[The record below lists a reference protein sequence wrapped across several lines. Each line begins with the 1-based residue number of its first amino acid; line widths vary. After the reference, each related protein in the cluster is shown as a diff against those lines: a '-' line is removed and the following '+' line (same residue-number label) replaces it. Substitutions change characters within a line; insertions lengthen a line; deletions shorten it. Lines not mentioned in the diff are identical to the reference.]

1 MRKALL
7 TLLIFPHFS
16 YANCRA
22 IPNEYERNISKEIEI
37 EQYFNNEQF
46 NLNDLILRVLRNNP
60 QIHIAQHRLNESF
73 FIKEEALSQLRPQL
87 ILESSYEQINKDL
100 AGIGFSLYPQKRT
113 NLLAQFSQLIFSLPA
128 YNNLS
133 VSKQLQLK
141 ETFAYNQDRNELI
154 KQTALSFYYYLKMDA
169 MQKRVASELNLIQEL
184 LELAKDRELAGL
196 GSKKDTF
203 RLESQHSQVQRQYEQ
218 SINLKNQA
226 LNQIYTLLGNEKSSV
241 EINFIESELTSVLNP
256 IMIDQLLS
264 NKNLKT
270 TLTSLLSKLSIH
282 HSPLIDSLDTLCC
295 IEKSNLKTTK
305 ASFFTPEVRFEG
317 GYDHDLKRW
326 GAGSSLPEGK
336 RRYNW
341 LVGFKASIPILTGG
355 NRMAKVH
362 RLQESIQQLS
372 FQKRQLEL
380 NLMQVASNTLS
391 ELHRSAKAFILS
403 QISAEYSKKTLEY
416 VKDEYQEGI
425 QPLIELTDARNAYL
439 KDTLDEIAAR
449 YDYLST
455 IVQLQSLI
463 FSYDFIDSEVF
474 NDLVSSL
481 EKMSS
486 YE

>member
-1 MRKALL
+1 MRKTLL
-7 TLLIFPHFS
+7 TLLTFAHFS
-16 YANCRA
+16 YANSLVLTEE
-22 IPNEYERNISKEIEI
+22 PEYNTSHMIEV
-37 EQYFNNEQF
+37 EQDLNSEQF
-46 NLNDLILRVLRNNP
+46 NLKNLVRCVLRNNP
-60 QIHIAQHRLNESF
+60 QIDIAQHRLNASF
-73 FIKEEALSQLRPQL
+73 FRKEEALSQLRPQL
-87 ILESSYEQINKDL
+87 NIESSYEQINKDL
-100 AGIGFSLYPQKRT
+100 AGIGFSLYPQRRT

-133 VSKQLQLK
+133 ASKKLQLK

-154 KQTALSFYYYLKMDA
+154 KQTALSYYNYLKMDA
-169 MQKRVASELNLIQEL
+169 MQKRVASELNLVQEL
-184 LELAKDRELAGL
+184 LELAKDRDLAGL

-203 RLESQHSQVQRQYEQ
+203 RLESQRSQVQRQYEQ
-218 SINLKNQA
+218 SVNLKNQA
-226 LNQIYTLLGNEKSSV
+226 LNQIYKLLGNEKSSIEV
-241 EINFIESELTSVLNP
+241 DLIESELTSGLNP
-256 IMIDQLLS
+256 SMIDQLLS
-264 NKNLKT
+264 DKDLAAT
-270 TLTSLLSKLSIH
+270 ISSLISELSIH

-305 ASFFTPEVRFEG
+305 ASFFAPEVHFEG

-326 GAGSSLPEGK
+326 GAGSNQPEGK

-341 LVGFKASIPILTGG
+341 MVGFKASLPILTGG
-355 NRMAKVH
+355 SRIAKVH
-362 RLQESIQQLS
+362 RIQESIQQLS

-380 NLMQVASNTLS
+380 NLIQTAANTLS
-391 ELHRSAKAFILS
+391 ELHRSAKAFLLS
-403 QISAEYSKKTLEY
+403 QVSAEYSKKTLEF

-463 FSYDFIDSEVF
+463 LSYDFIDSEAF

-481 EKMSS
+481 ITMSR